1 MGYLEVLHA
10 PTKEGATADH
20 TRYRAQGSGF
30 SPPPL
35 LSLGWEALTSHGPQR
50 PSLPL
55 ISQSIAV
62 SSEFVCSPVLP
73 LGRPSS
79 DAFAIVLRP
88 IEARCPARAP
98 ARSAGTG
105 KGTCGKDGPLASP
118 TVAGVPDR
126 AGSRHHGRAA
136 RGRHGTHRPPEP
148 AGPRPPDASRPPP
161 TTAKPQCPPRARVRP
176 RARGGGTVGGA
187 ARAPPHAPL
196 AVSRAGPRTWTAV
209 ECPMIGLIF
218 FV

>member
-118 TVAGVPDR
+118 TVACHQSRPDPGHPTPVGHHQQHPSPGALHAR
-126 AGSRHHGRAA
+126 ACALALGAAERWGARPRAAARAA
-136 RGRHGTHRPPEP
+136 RRVAR
-148 AGPRPPDASRPPP
+148 
-161 TTAKPQCPPRARVRP
+161 RAADVD
-176 RARGGGTVGGA
+176 RG
-187 ARAPPHAPL
+187 
-196 AVSRAGPRTWTAV
+196 
-209 ECPMIGLIF
+209 
-218 FV
+218 

>member
-105 KGTCGKDGPLASP
+105 KKE
-118 TVAGVPDR
+118 R
-126 AGSRHHGRAA
+126 AGRTDHSHHQQWPECRTGRDHAITA
-136 RGRHGTHRPPEP
+136 GRHG
-148 AGPRPPDASRPPP
+148 AGTAPTAHQSRPAPGHP
-161 TTAKPQCPPRARVRP
+161 TPVGHHQQRRSPSALHARAC
-176 RARGGGTVGGA
+176 ALALGA
-187 ARAPPHAPL
+187 AEGEGDPPARRRTRRSPCRAPGRQRGA
-196 AVSRAGPRTWTAV
+196 ADVDRG
-209 ECPMIGLIF
+209 
-218 FV
+218 

>member
-1 MGYLEVLHA
+1 MGSFDIA
-10 PTKEGATADH
+10 RTTTA
-20 TRYRAQGSGF
+20 QQ
-30 SPPPL
+30 P
-35 LSLGWEALTSHGPQR
+35 R

-55 ISQSIAV
+55 ISQSITV

-136 RGRHGTHRPPEP
+136 RARHGTHRPPEP

-161 TTAKPQCPPRARVRP
+161 TTAKPQCTPRARVRP
-176 RARGGGTVGGA
+176 RARGGGTVGGPPA
-187 ARAPPHAPL
+187 RRRTRRSPCRAPG
-196 AVSRAGPRTWTAV
+196 RGRGPRLSAK
-209 ECPMIGLIF
+209 
-218 FV
+218 